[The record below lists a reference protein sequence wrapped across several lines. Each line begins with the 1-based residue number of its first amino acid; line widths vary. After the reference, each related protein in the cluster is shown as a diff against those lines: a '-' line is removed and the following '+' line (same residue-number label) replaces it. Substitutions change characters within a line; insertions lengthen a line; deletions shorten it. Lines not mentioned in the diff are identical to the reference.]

1 VRREVTGALRGDPA
15 GCEAGAEPIGGGFVQ
30 FGLFMFPTHD
40 AIDPATLGREAEARG
55 FESLLFPEHTHI
67 PTSRRSPYPGGGE
80 LPQMYAHTYD
90 PFVALTAA
98 ACATERLKIGTAVC
112 LVIERDPITL
122 AKEVASLDHLSGGRF
137 LFGVGAGWNREE
149 MANHGTDARVRMA
162 VLRERIR
169 AMQEIW
175 THDEAEFHGEH
186 VDFDPIWSWPKPAQR
201 PHPPILVGGM
211 GPTVED
217 RVLSYGD
224 EWLPQRVDAG
234 NIEQFTERAGALQQ
248 RAADAGRGTIPMTLF
263 GAVPDPAL
271 IERYAEAGITRCLFS
286 VPSAERDKA
295 LRALDRYT
303 ALMP

>member
-1 VRREVTGALRGDPA
+1 M
-15 GCEAGAEPIGGGFVQ
+15 IGGMR
-30 FGLFMFPTHD
+30 FGLLMFPTHD
-40 AIDPATLGREAEARG
+40 AIDPATLAREAESRG

-80 LPQMYAHTYD
+80 LPRRYVHTYD

-98 ACATERLKIGTAVC
+98 ACATERLRIGTGVC

-149 MANHGTDARVRMA
+149 MANHGTDPRVRMR
-162 VLRERIR
+162 VLDERVR
-169 AMQEIW
+169 AMQAIW
-175 THDEAEFHGEH
+175 TEDEAQFHGEH

-201 PHPPILVGGM
+201 PYPPVLIGGM

-224 EWLPQRVDAG
+224 EWLPQRVDAD
-234 NIEQFTERAGALQQ
+234 NVDRFAERAAALQR
-248 RAADAGRGTIPMTLF
+248 RAADAGRDPIPMTLF
-263 GAVPDPAL
+263 GAEPDPAL
-271 IERYAEAGITRCLFS
+271 IDRYAAAGITRCLFA
-286 VPSAERDKA
+286 VPSAGRDEV
-295 LRALDRYT
+295 LPVLDRHA
-303 ALMP
+303 ALLR